1 VPRGDGR
8 GAARRY
14 RAGGT
19 LWRGLRIVYPTPR
32 ELAAALAPYFAVTD
46 VRPLGWALPPSYAA
60 GWSDRM
66 PRLFA
71 ALAGLERRAASTA
84 PVAAALAA
92 VSDHFIVEATR
103 RPVPGTLI
111 AT

>member
-1 VPRGDGR
+1 
-8 GAARRY
+8 
-14 RAGGT
+14 
-19 LWRGLRIVYPTPR
+19 
-32 ELAAALAPYFAVTD
+32 
-46 VRPLGWALPPSYAA
+46 
-60 GWSDRM
+60 M

-84 PVAAALAA
+84 PVAAALAV

-111 AT
+111 AA